1 MAQVKITWKAFGE
14 DAQKH
19 RFITSVEFDY
29 PVSSEWKEEQRF
41 LDELFEATNLYSG
54 KLWNVIQPKLS
65 PVRTHTA
72 LSVGDEIE
80 IAHDT
85 YRVLYLIKDFGF
97 EVIEII
103 ETTGANK

>member
-14 DAQKH
+14 DAEEN

-85 YRVLYLIKDFGF
+85 YRVLYLIKNTKF